1 MCVRHFSQLA
11 KYLRIEDVER
21 GGLVNDLRK
30 DCRLAPVVT
39 NVAIAV
45 AAFLSTVLGSA
56 RVVQAAPPNDACS
69 LLTSAK
75 VSEALGV
82 SVGSGK
88 ETVPGV
94 SRSCT
99 WSGPGDAITGK
110 SVRLEILGPLGSMT
124 PVDRFEKNVK
134 MPVDP
139 LKRTPLSGVGDDA
152 VYLGGGRGIPVRLY
166 VRKGSS
172 VIHVVVTGFSTD
184 DETMKLEKTLA
195 QDALTKL

>member
-1 MCVRHFSQLA
+1 M
-11 KYLRIEDVER
+11 
-21 GGLVNDLRK
+21 NNLRK
-30 DCRLAPVVT
+30 DCRLAPVAT

-45 AAFLSTVLGSA
+45 AAFLSAVLGSA
-56 RVVQAAPPNDACS
+56 RVVQAAPPTDACS

-75 VSEALGV
+75 VNAVLGV

-88 ETVPGV
+88 ETVPGL

-99 WSGPGDAITGK
+99 WSGPGDTITGK

-134 MPVDP
+134 MPVDQI
-139 LKRTPLSGVGDDA
+139 KRTPLSGVGDDA
-152 VYLGGGRGIPVRLY
+152 VYLGGGNIPVRLY